1 MGVRESMNKRP
12 MIAGGVTV
20 IFVAAALV
28 FVVFQLLGLRAPAPD
43 MGGDP
48 EKGFFTV
55 DDGRT
60 WFIMMTALGRQLF
73 DAVYACCIRNGAAT
87 IEVSRALS
95 GRDGCEHPEEQRCKA
110 VPIASLLVAYFGWFL
125 PGAEDLYLWNP
136 DDYRDQ
142 MDWPIGDRA
151 HWELRVADPGVIDA
165 PMFQAGDVLAEI
177 ES

>member
-60 WFIMMTALGRQLF
+60 WFIDAASQLSPF
-73 DAVYACCIRNGAAT
+73 QHEGKEAVRAYVVDCNGKKFVNHLERYT
-87 IEVSRALS
+87 
-95 GRDGCEHPEEQRCKA
+95 PEGKQAMLRLREITKKS
-110 VPIASLLVAYFGWFL
+110 PPPGSLVAAAQQKGREVKRPADAKWMASNA
-125 PGAEDLYLWNP
+125 PGAEAIAAP
-136 DDYRDQ
+136 RC
-142 MDWPIGDRA
+142 PPGASGDPTF
-151 HWELRVADPGVIDA
+151 VYP
-165 PMFQAGDVLAEI
+165 
-177 ES
+177 